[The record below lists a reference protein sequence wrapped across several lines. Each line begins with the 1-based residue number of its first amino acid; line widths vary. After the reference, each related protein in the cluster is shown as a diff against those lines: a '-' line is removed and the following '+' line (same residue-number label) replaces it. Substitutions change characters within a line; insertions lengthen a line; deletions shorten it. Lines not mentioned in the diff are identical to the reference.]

1 MQPAVT
7 VTGLSKNFGGK
18 QALNGIDLEIAQSEF
33 VALIGASGSG
43 KSTLLRHLSGFLA
56 ADPDCPS
63 QVTVL
68 GRTVQQQGR
77 IVREVRA
84 IRAGIGFIF
93 QQFNLV
99 GRLPLIT
106 NVLTGMLFRIP
117 WWRSLPAWFTQREMA
132 EGFTAL
138 ARVGMAGYAWQRTS
152 TLSGGQQQRAA
163 IARCLVQ
170 QAKIILADEPIAS
183 LDPESARNVME
194 ILAEI
199 NREQGVTVLVSLHQ
213 VEMALRYCPRAV
225 ALHQGRLIYDG
236 PSAALTPQLLRE
248 LYGAAADEI
257 LDRDAACQPSLVQP
271 QLVPQVAEAL
281 G

>member
-1 MQPAVT
+1 MHPAVT
-7 VTGLSKNFGGK
+7 VAGLSKSFDGK
-18 QALNGIDLEIAQSEF
+18 QALKGIDLEIAQGEF

-56 ADPDCPS
+56 ADPDGSS

-68 GRTVQQQGR
+68 GHRVQQQGR
-77 IVREVRA
+77 VVREVRA

-117 WWRSLPAWFTQREMA
+117 WWRSLTGWFTHKEVA
-132 EGFTAL
+132 EGFNAL
-138 ARVGMAGYAWQRTS
+138 AQVGMTGHAWQRTS

-194 ILAEI
+194 ILAAI
-199 NREQGVTVLVSLHQ
+199 NRQQGVTVLVSLHQ

-236 PSAALTPQLLRE
+236 LSAALTPQLLRE

-257 LDRDAACQPSLVQP
+257 LDRDAACEPAP
-271 QLVPQVAEAL
+271 AKPRLVPQAAEAL

>member
-1 MQPAVT
+1 MHPAVT
-7 VTGLSKNFGGK
+7 VAGLSKSFNGK
-18 QALNGIDLEIAQSEF
+18 QALKGIDLEIAQGEF

-56 ADPDCPS
+56 ADPDGPS
-63 QVTVL
+63 RVTVL
-68 GRTVQQQGR
+68 GHRVQQHGR

-84 IRAGIGFIF
+84 IRSAIGFIF

-117 WWRSLPAWFTQREMA
+117 WWRSLTGWFTRKEVAQ
-132 EGFTAL
+132 GFTAL
-138 ARVGMAGYAWQRTS
+138 AKVGMTGYAWQRTS

-194 ILAEI
+194 ILARI

-213 VEMALRYCPRAV
+213 VEMALRYCHRAV

-236 PSAALTPQLLRE
+236 PSADLSPQLLRG

-257 LDRDAACQPSLVQP
+257 LDRDAACESLPVQP
-271 QLVPQVAEAL
+271 RLVPKVAEAL

>member
-1 MQPAVT
+1 MPAAIT
-7 VTGLSKNFGGK
+7 VTGLSKKFNGK
-18 QALNGIDLEIAQSEF
+18 QALNRIDLEIAQGEF

-43 KSTLLRHLSGFLA
+43 KSTLLRHISGFLP

-68 GRTVQQQGR
+68 GRSVQQQGR
-77 IVREVRA
+77 IVREVRE
-84 IRAGIGFIF
+84 IRSGIGFIF

-106 NVLTGMLFRIP
+106 NVLTGLLFRVP
-117 WWRSLPAWFTQREMA
+117 WWRSLPGWFTQREMA

-138 ARVGMAGYAWQRTS
+138 AKVGMAGYAWQRTS

-194 ILAEI
+194 ILAGI

-225 ALHQGRLIYDG
+225 ALHQGQLIYDG
-236 PSAALTPQLLRE
+236 PSADLSPQLLRG

-257 LDRDAACQPSLVQP
+257 LDRDAACESIPAQLR
-271 QLVPQVAEAL
+271 LVPKVAEAL

>member
-1 MQPAVT
+1 MSPAVT
-7 VTGLSKNFGGK
+7 VTGLSKSFNGK
-18 QALNGIDLEIAQSEF
+18 QALHGIDLEIAKGEF

-56 ADPDCPS
+56 ADPGS
-63 QVTVL
+63 QALISVL
-68 GRTVQQQGR
+68 GHRVQQQGR
-77 IVREVRA
+77 VVREVRA
-84 IRAGIGFIF
+84 IRANIGFIF

-106 NVLTGMLFRIP
+106 NVLTGMLYRIP
-117 WWRSLPAWFTQREMA
+117 WWRSLTGWFTRKELV

-138 ARVGMAGYAWQRTS
+138 AKVGMSGHAWQRTS

-194 ILAEI
+194 ILATI

-225 ALHQGRLIYDG
+225 ALHQGRLIHDG
-236 PSAALTPQLLRE
+236 PSADLTPHLLRE

-257 LDRDAACQPSLVQP
+257 LDRDAACKPAAVQP
-271 QLVPQVAEAL
+271 QLVPTVAEAL